1 MSRRI
6 GLVVNPIAGMGG
18 AVGLKGTDGAAAPDR
33 ARELGA
39 VPRAADRAALAL
51 RALAPLQGRFALVTC
66 AGAMGEQ
73 AAHVAG
79 LAPVLLPLASGEPT
93 TAADTRAA
101 ALALRRAGIELLAF
115 AGGDG
120 TARDVHAALG
130 RSPLPI
136 LGIPAGVKLRSAVFA
151 PTPARAGAVM
161 AAWLEA
167 APGTVP
173 LREAELVDI
182 DLADLQADR
191 PVQQLYGTALVPAPR
206 SYVPAAKA
214 APQLVDEAALDG
226 LARELAAEA
235 EPGRLYLY
243 GPGATTRCIL
253 RAHGIDDGTLLGVDA
268 VRDGRLVGRDLGE
281 AATLELLGHGPA
293 TIVTGVVGG
302 QGFLFGRGNQQLG
315 PCVLQRV
322 GRDAIV
328 VVAGLEKLATLA
340 PLQLITDT
348 GDAVVDAML
357 AGWLRV
363 RTAPACSTMVRVV
376 A

>member
-1 MSRRI
+1 VSRRI

-18 AVGLKGTDGAAAPDR
+18 AVGLKGTDGAAAPAR
-33 ARELGA
+33 ARQLGA
-39 VPRAADRAALAL
+39 VPRAVDRAALAL
-51 RALAPLQGRFALVTC
+51 RAITPLRSRFELVTC
-66 AGAMGEQ
+66 AGSMGED
-73 AAHVAG
+73 AARVAG
-79 LAPVLLPLASGEPT
+79 LVPVLLPLASSEPT

-101 ALALRRAGIELLAF
+101 TLALRTAGIELLAF

-130 RSPLPI
+130 RSSLPV

-191 PVQQLYGTALVPAPR
+191 LVQRLYGTALVPAPR

-214 APQLVDEAALDG
+214 APQSADEAALDG

-243 GPGATTRCIL
+243 GPGATTRGLL
-253 RAHGIDDGTLLGVDA
+253 RAHGIEDGTLLGVDA

-281 AATLELLGHGPA
+281 AAILDLLGHGPA

-315 PCVLQRV
+315 PRVLARV

-328 VVAGLEKLATLA
+328 VVAGMEKLVALK

-348 GDAVVDAML
+348 GDAAVDAGL

-363 RTAPACSTMVRVV
+363 RTAPGRSTMVRVV
-376 A
+376 T

>member
-1 MSRRI
+1 VSRRI

-18 AVGLKGTDGAAAPDR
+18 AVGLKGTDGAAGPAR
-33 ARELGA
+33 ARQLGA
-39 VPRAADRAALAL
+39 VPRAVDRAALAL
-51 RALAPLQGRFALVTC
+51 RAITPLRSRFELVTC
-66 AGAMGEQ
+66 AGSMGED
-73 AAHVAG
+73 AARVAG
-79 LAPVLLPLASGEPT
+79 LVPVLLPLASSEPT

-101 ALALRRAGIELLAF
+101 TLALRTAGIELLAF

-130 RSPLPI
+130 RSSLPV

-191 PVQQLYGTALVPAPR
+191 LVQRLYGTALVPAPR

-214 APQLVDEAALDG
+214 APQSADEAALDG

-243 GPGATTRCIL
+243 GPGATTRGLL
-253 RAHGIDDGTLLGVDA
+253 RAHGIEDGTLLGVDA

-281 AATLELLGHGPA
+281 AAILDLLGHGPA

-315 PCVLQRV
+315 PRVLARV

-328 VVAGLEKLATLA
+328 VVAGMEKLVALK

-348 GDAVVDAML
+348 GDAAVDAGL

-363 RTAPACSTMVRVV
+363 RTAPGRSTMVRVV
-376 A
+376 T